1 MFTDSHCHLYHEYY
15 EDLDFI
21 IKESISNKV
30 NRFINDGCDR
40 ESNEEVLKLVNIYD
54 NMYGTLGIH
63 PENVEDYKDEDLN
76 FIEDNL
82 NNPKIVA
89 IGEIGLDYH
98 YGKENKDDQIKL
110 LELQLKMAQEYDMP
124 VVIHSREATLDTLNT
139 LKKYKVKGVIHS
151 FSGSIETAREY
162 LKLGYLL
169 GVNGVITFKNA
180 NIKEVIKEIPLESL
194 ILETDSP
201 YLTPEPFRGHQN
213 NPSHIIDI
221 AKFVANLKDVSL
233 EELSNITNKNL
244 ENMFK
249 RIK

>member
-63 PENVEDYKDEDLN
+63 PENVEDYKDEDLK

-110 LELQLKMAQEYDMP
+110 LELQLKMAEKHNMP